1 MLLIFFRVCWALK
14 TLSKVE
20 IVETKSAQ
28 QQVWIQSNLQT
39 TSAGQ
44 EALNQEWQDALTMGS
59 DHLVI
64 LQQEASLCWW
74 NLNPNQ
80 QNDVLAQLEV
90 SCCRIA

>member
-1 MLLIFFRVCWALK
+1 MEA
-14 TLSKVE
+14 
-20 IVETKSAQ
+20 KSAQ

-80 QNDVLAQLEV
+80 QNDDGHGSALDSFEVLAQLEV